1 MLKPALNIAFVGNY
15 SPRLCGIATFTTD
28 LCEATARQLGQR
40 SNVFAVAVNDTE
52 QGYAYPPR
60 VEFTIQRNQQS
71 DYYEAANF
79 INASNADVVCVQHEY
94 GIFGGWDGIYILSL
108 VSSLSVPVV
117 VVLHTVLKTP
127 TPNQK
132 KIIQEMAQ
140 RAGRLVVMSELAVT
154 LLQEV
159 YGVPAKKITRLYHG
173 TPDFAALDN
182 NRYKKRFQVEGK
194 QTLLTFGLLSPNK
207 GIETVI
213 QALPGL
219 VREFPKLI
227 YVVLGKTHPNVR
239 KEYGEKYRTSLV
251 ALVDKL
257 GLNEHVIFDDRFVSL
272 EELCAWLMA
281 TDIYITPYLN
291 EAQIVSGTLSYAVGA
306 GTAIVSTPYWYA
318 LELLAEDRGLLF
330 GFADS
335 AALAAA
341 LRELLVDKAKLK
353 ALRSRTHRFGRQMRW
368 EVVAAKYLDLFQHT
382 ATVTAKK
389 SMLLRTPT
397 LLLREPP
404 FDLAHLMRLTDDTGL
419 IQHAK
424 YIVPDRH
431 TGYCLDD
438 NSRALMLCAGAY
450 ALLRDEGAKKLISTY
465 FSFTHFTQNPD
476 GRFRNFMD
484 YQRRFLD
491 EIGSDDSF
499 GRALW
504 ALGYIIWRPPRD
516 AYRSL
521 AFECFQKALPHVR
534 SLNLRGKA
542 LAMLGLAAYL
552 RCYQGDESVTAL
564 LHECADYL
572 LALYKDVASGD
583 WRWFEDIICY
593 DNGIMPMALFQT
605 YALLREEK
613 YLQTA
618 TDTLEF
624 LEKNMVHDGR
634 LSIIGSNGWYKK
646 DGPRAQYD
654 QQPIDA
660 TAMVLAY
667 QSAYWVTQ
675 DKDYLKKMRLAFG
688 WFLGENDMGMSL
700 YDHETKGC
708 ADGLLAEGVSLNQ
721 GGEST
726 VSFLIALLAMIE
738 EYEIAGAV

>member
-15 SPRLCGIATFTTD
+15 LPRICGIATFTAD
-28 LCEATARQLGQR
+28 LCEATAKQLGRR
-40 SNVFAVAVNDTE
+40 SNVFAVAVNDTD

-60 VEFTIQRNQQS
+60 VEFTIQKNQQS

-79 INASNADVVCVQHEY
+79 INAGITDVVCVQHEY
-94 GIFGGWDGIYILSL
+94 GIYGGWDGVYILSL
-108 VSSLSVPVV
+108 ISSLSVPVV

-140 RAGRLVVMSELAVT
+140 RASQLVVMSELAVT

-159 YGVPAKKITRLYHG
+159 YAVPAEKVRRLYHG
-173 TPDFAALDN
+173 TPDFTALDN
-182 NRYKKRFQVEGK
+182 SRYKKRFQVEGK
-194 QTLLTFGLLSPNK
+194 QTLMTFGLLSPNK

-213 QALPGL
+213 NALPEL

-227 YVVLGKTHPNVR
+227 YVVLGKTHPNIL
-239 KEYGEKYRTSLV
+239 KEYGEKYRTSLI

-257 GLNEHVIFDDRFVSL
+257 GLHEHVIFDDRFVSL

-281 TDIYITPYLN
+281 ADIYITPYLN

-306 GTAIVSTPYWYA
+306 GTAIISTPYWYA
-318 LELLAEDRGLLF
+318 KELLAEGRGLLID
-330 GFADS
+330 FADS
-335 AALAAA
+335 AALAAT
-341 LRELLVDKAKLK
+341 LRGLLADKAKLK
-353 ALRSRTHRFGRQMRW
+353 SLRAKTYKFGRQMRW
-368 EVVAAKYLDLFQHT
+368 EIVAEKYLEMFRRT
-382 ATVTAKK
+382 AVITAKR
-389 SMLLRTPT
+389 SMALKTPP

-404 FDLAHLMRLTDDTGL
+404 FDLAHLKRLTDDTGL

-438 NSRALMLCAGAY
+438 NSRALMLCAWAFS
-450 ALLRDEGAKKLISTY
+450 LLRGDDAKELISTY
-465 FSFTHFTQNPD
+465 FSFTHFMQNSD

-484 YQRRFLD
+484 YQRHFLD
-491 EIGSDDSF
+491 ETGSDDAC

-521 AFECFQKALPHVR
+521 AYECFQKALPHVR
-534 SLNLRGKA
+534 GLNLRGKA

-552 RCYQGDESVTAL
+552 RCYQGDESATAL
-564 LHECADYL
+564 LRECADYL
-572 LALYKDVASGD
+572 LALYKEVATED

-605 YALLREEK
+605 YALLRDEK
-613 YLQTA
+613 YLQVA
-618 TDTLEF
+618 RETLEF
-624 LEKNMVHDGR
+624 LEKNLTHNGR
-634 LSIIGSNGWYKK
+634 LSIVGSRGWYKR
-646 DGPRAQYD
+646 GGTRAQYD

-660 TAMVLAY
+660 AAMVLAY
-667 QSAYWVTQ
+667 QSAYRVTE
-675 DKDYLKKMRLAFG
+675 DKEYLIKMRLAFG

-708 ADGLLAEGVSLNQ
+708 ADGLLPEGVSLNQ

-726 VSFLIALLAMIE
+726 VSFLMALLAMIE

>member
-1 MLKPALNIAFVGNY
+1 MLKPGLNIAFIGNY

-28 LCEATARQLGQR
+28 LCEMVARQLGQR
-40 SNVFAVAVNDTE
+40 SNVFAVAVNDTA
-52 QGYAYPPR
+52 QGYAYPSR
-60 VEFTIQRNQQS
+60 VEFTIQKNQQS
-71 DYYEAANF
+71 DYYKAANF
-79 INASNADVVCVQHEY
+79 INASNADVACIQHEY
-94 GIFGGWDGIYILSL
+94 GIYGGWDGIYVLSL

-117 VVLHTVLKTP
+117 VVLHTVLKNP

-140 RAGRLVVMSELAVT
+140 RASRLVVMSDLAVT
-154 LLQEV
+154 LLQDV
-159 YGVPAKKITRLYHG
+159 YAVPAEKVARIYHG
-173 TPDFAALDN
+173 TPDFASLDN
-182 NRYKKRFQVEGK
+182 SRYKKRFQVEGN

-213 QALPGL
+213 RALPEL

-239 KEYGEKYRTSLV
+239 KEYGEKYRTGLV
-251 ALVDKL
+251 ALVVKL
-257 GLNEHVIFDDRFVSL
+257 GLSEHVIFDDRFVSL

-281 TDIYITPYLN
+281 ADIYITPYLN

-318 LELLAEDRGLLF
+318 QELLAEGRGVLF
-330 GFADS
+330 GFGDS
-335 AALAAA
+335 VVLAAS
-341 LRELLVDKAKLK
+341 LRELLADKARLK
-353 ALRSRTHRFGRQMRW
+353 ALRARTYRFGRQMRW
-368 EVVAAKYLDLFQHT
+368 EIVAEKYLELFQHT
-382 ATVTAKK
+382 GAVAVKRAMVLK
-389 SMLLRTPT
+389 TPP
-397 LLLREPP
+397 LLLHEPP
-404 FDLAHLMRLTDDTGL
+404 FDLAHLKRLTDDTGL

-450 ALLRDEGAKKLISTY
+450 SLLRDEEAKKLISTY

-491 EIGSDDSF
+491 EVGSDDSF

-534 SLNLRGKA
+534 GLNLRGKA

-552 RCYQGDESVTAL
+552 RCYQGDESVAAL
-564 LHECADYL
+564 LRECADHL
-572 LALYKDVASGD
+572 LVLYRHTAGDD

-593 DNGIMPMALFQT
+593 DNGIMPLALFQT

-613 YLQTA
+613 YLHVA
-618 TDTLEF
+618 KETLEF
-624 LEKNMVHDGR
+624 LEKNLIHDGR
-634 LSIIGSNGWYKK
+634 LSIIGSNGWFRR
-646 DGPRAQYD
+646 GGVRAQYD

-675 DKDYLKKMRLAFG
+675 DKEYLKKMRLAFG

-700 YDHETKGC
+700 YDHDTKGC

-726 VSFLIALLAMIE
+726 VSFLIALLAMLE

>member
-28 LCEATARQLGQR
+28 LCEATAKRLGRR
-40 SNVFAVAVNDTE
+40 SNVFAVAVNDTD
-52 QGYAYPPR
+52 QGYAYPRR
-60 VEFTIQRNQQS
+60 VEFTIQKNQQS

-79 INASNADVVCVQHEY
+79 INASITDVVCVQHEY
-94 GIFGGWDGIYILSL
+94 GIYGGWDGVYILSL
-108 VSSLSVPVV
+108 ISSLSVPVV
-117 VVLHTVLKTP
+117 VVLHTVFKTP

-140 RAGRLVVMSELAVT
+140 RANQLVVMSELAVT

-159 YGVPAKKITRLYHG
+159 YAIPAEKVRMLYHG
-173 TPDFAALDN
+173 TPDFTSLDN
-182 NRYKKRFQVEGK
+182 SRYKKRFQVEGK

-213 QALPGL
+213 NALPEL

-227 YVVLGKTHPNVR
+227 YVVLGKTHPNVM
-239 KEYGEKYRTSLV
+239 KEYGEKYRTSLI

-257 GLNEHVIFDDRFVSL
+257 GLHEHVIFDDRFVSL

-281 TDIYITPYLN
+281 ADIYITPYMN

-306 GTAIVSTPYWYA
+306 GTAIISTPYWYA
-318 LELLAEDRGLLF
+318 KELLAEGRGLLID
-330 GFADS
+330 FADF
-335 AALAAA
+335 AALAAT
-341 LRELLVDKAKLK
+341 LRDLLADKAKLK
-353 ALRSRTHRFGRQMRW
+353 SLRAKTYKFGRQMRW
-368 EVVAAKYLDLFQHT
+368 EIVAEKYLKLFRRT
-382 ATVTAKK
+382 AAVTAKR
-389 SMLLRTPT
+389 SMALKTPP

-404 FDLAHLMRLTDDTGL
+404 FDLAHLKRLTDGTGL

-438 NSRALMLCAGAY
+438 NSRALMLCAWAFS
-450 ALLRDEGAKKLISTY
+450 LLRDEDAKELISTY
-465 FSFTHFTQNPD
+465 FSFTHFMQNPD

-484 YQRRFLD
+484 YQRHFLD
-491 EIGSDDSF
+491 ETGSDDAF

-521 AFECFQKALPHVR
+521 AYECFQKALPHVR
-534 SLNLRGKA
+534 GLNLRGKA
-542 LAMLGLAAYL
+542 LAMLGLSAYL

-564 LHECADYL
+564 LRECADYL
-572 LALYKDVASGD
+572 LALYKQVATDD
-583 WRWFEDIICY
+583 WCWFEDIICY

-605 YALLREEK
+605 YALLRDDK
-613 YLQTA
+613 YLQVA
-618 TDTLEF
+618 RETLEF
-624 LEKNMVHDGR
+624 LEKTLTLNGR
-634 LSIIGSNGWYKK
+634 LSIVGSRGWYRRG
-646 DGPRAQYD
+646 GPRAQYD

-660 TAMVLAY
+660 AAMVLAY

-675 DKDYLKKMRLAFG
+675 EKEYLKKMRLAFG

-726 VSFLIALLAMIE
+726 VSFLMALLAMIE
-738 EYEIAGAV
+738 EYEIAGAG

>member
-28 LCEATARQLGQR
+28 LCEATAKQLGQR

-60 VEFTIQRNQQS
+60 VEFTIQKNQQS

-94 GIFGGWDGIYILSL
+94 GIYGGWDGIYILSL

-140 RAGRLVVMSELAVT
+140 RASRLVVMSELAVT

-159 YGVPAKKITRLYHG
+159 YAVPAEKVARLYHG
-173 TPDFAALDN
+173 TPDFTALDN
-182 NRYKKRFQVEGK
+182 RRYKKRFQVEGN

-213 QALPGL
+213 QALPEL

-239 KEYGEKYRTSLV
+239 KEYGEKYRTGLV

-257 GLNEHVIFDDRFVSL
+257 GLHEHVIFDDRFVSL

-306 GTAIVSTPYWYA
+306 GTAIISTPYWYA
-318 LELLAEDRGLLF
+318 QELLAEDRGLLF

-341 LRELLVDKAKLK
+341 LRDLLADKAKLK
-353 ALRSRTHRFGRQMRW
+353 SLRARTYQFGRQMRW
-368 EVVAAKYLDLFQHT
+368 EIVAAKYLELFRRT
-382 ATVTAKK
+382 AAVAAKR
-389 SMLLRTPT
+389 SMVLKTPT

-404 FDLAHLMRLTDDTGL
+404 FDLAHLKRLTDDTGL

-450 ALLRDEGAKKLISTY
+450 SLLRDEDAKELISTY
-465 FSFTHFTQNPD
+465 FSFTHFMQNPD

-491 EIGSDDSF
+491 ETGSDDAF

-534 SLNLRGKA
+534 GLNLRGKA

-564 LHECADYL
+564 LRECADNL
-572 LALYKDVASGD
+572 LALYRDVATDD
-583 WRWFEDIICY
+583 WRWFEDIVCY

-618 TDTLEF
+618 RETLEF
-624 LEKNMVHDGR
+624 LEKTMTHDGR
-634 LSIIGSNGWYKK
+634 LSLVGSSGWYKK
-646 DGPRAQYD
+646 GGPRAQYD

-660 TAMVLAY
+660 TAMVLAF

-708 ADGLLAEGVSLNQ
+708 ADGLLREGVSLNQ

-726 VSFLIALLAMIE
+726 VSFLMALLAMIE

>member
-1 MLKPALNIAFVGNY
+1 MLKPEFNIAFVGNY

-40 SNVFAVAVNDTE
+40 SHVFTVAINDTD
-52 QGYAYPPR
+52 QGYAYPPQ
-60 VEFTIQRNQQS
+60 VEFAIQRNQQG

-79 INASNADVVCVQHEY
+79 ITASNADVVCIQHEY
-94 GIFGGWDGIYILSL
+94 GIYGGWDGIYVLSL

-140 RAGRLVVMSELAVT
+140 RASRMIVMSELAVT
-154 LLQEV
+154 LLQEI
-159 YGVPAKKITRLYHG
+159 YGVPVEKIARLYHG
-173 TPDFAALDN
+173 TPDFASLGN
-182 NRYKKRFQVEGK
+182 TRYKKRFQVEGK

-219 VREFPKLI
+219 VREFPRLI
-227 YVVLGKTHPNVR
+227 YVVLGKTHPNVL
-239 KEYGEKYRTSLV
+239 KEFGEKYRTGLV

-257 GLNEHVIFDDRFVSL
+257 GLHEHVIFDDRFVSL

-281 TDIYITPYLN
+281 ADIYITPYLN

-318 LELLAEDRGLLF
+318 RELLADGRGLLF

-335 AALAAA
+335 AALGAS
-341 LRELLVDKAKLK
+341 LRGLLADKAMLK
-353 ALRSRTHRFGRQMRW
+353 SLRARTYRFGRQMRW
-368 EVVAAKYLDLFQHT
+368 EIVAGKYLELFQHT
-382 ATVTAKK
+382 ATAAAKR
-389 SMLLRTPT
+389 SMVLKTPA

-404 FDLAHLMRLTDDTGL
+404 FDLAHLKRLTDGTGL

-424 YIVPDRH
+424 YIVPERH

-438 NSRALMLCAGAY
+438 NSRALMLCAGAFS
-450 ALLRDEGAKKLISTY
+450 LLRDEEAKKLISTY

-476 GRFRNFMD
+476 GSFRNFMD

-491 EIGSDDSF
+491 ETGSDDSF

-534 SLNLRGKA
+534 GLNLRGKS
-542 LAMLGLAAYL
+542 LAILGLAAYL

-564 LHECADYL
+564 LRECADNL
-572 LALYKDVASGD
+572 LAMYKQVATAD

-605 YALLREEK
+605 YALLREDN
-613 YLQTA
+613 YLQA
-618 TDTLEF
+618 ARETLEF
-624 LEKNMVHDGR
+624 LEKNLIHDGR

-646 DGPRAQYD
+646 GGPRAQYD

-660 TAMVLAY
+660 TAMVLAF

-675 DKDYLKKMRLAFG
+675 DKEYLKKMRLAFG

-708 ADGLLAEGVSLNQ
+708 SDGLLREGVSLNQ

-726 VSFLIALLAMIE
+726 VSFLMALLAMLE
-738 EYEIAGAV
+738 EYEIAAAV

>member
-1 MLKPALNIAFVGNY
+1 MLKSPFNIAFIGNY

-28 LCEATARQLGQR
+28 LCEATAKQLGRR
-40 SNVFAVAVNDTE
+40 SNVFAVAVNDTD

-79 INASNADVVCVQHEY
+79 INASNADVACVQHEY
-94 GIFGGWDGIYILSL
+94 GIYGGWDGIFILSL

-140 RAGRLVVMSELAVT
+140 RASRLVVMSDLAVT

-159 YGVPAKKITRLYHG
+159 YAVPSGKIVKIYHG
-173 TPDFAALDN
+173 TPDFTALDN
-182 NRYKKRFQVEGK
+182 RRYKKRFQVEGN

-213 QALPGL
+213 KALPDL

-239 KEYGEKYRTSLV
+239 KEYGEKYRTELV
-251 ALVDKL
+251 AQVDRL
-257 GLNEHVIFDDRFVSL
+257 GLHEHVIFDDRFVSL
-272 EELCAWLMA
+272 EELCAWLLA
-281 TDIYITPYLN
+281 ADIYITPYLN

-306 GTAIVSTPYWYA
+306 GTAIISTPYWHA
-318 LELLAEDRGLLF
+318 QELLADGRGTLI

-335 AALAAA
+335 ASLTAA
-341 LRELLVDKAKLK
+341 LRDLLADKAKLK
-353 ALRSRTHRFGRQMRW
+353 ALRARTYRFGRQMRW
-368 EVVAAKYLDLFQHT
+368 EIVAEKYLKLFKT
-382 ATVTAKK
+382 AAAAGKRPIVLK
-389 SMLLRTPT
+389 TPP

-419 IQHAK
+419 VQHAK
-424 YIVPDRH
+424 YIVPDRR

-438 NSRALMLCAGAY
+438 NSRALMLCAWAFS
-450 ALLRDEGAKKLISTY
+450 LLGDEDAKKLITTY
-465 FSFTHFTQNPD
+465 FSFTHFMQNPD
-476 GRFRNFMD
+476 GHFRNFMD
-484 YQRRFLD
+484 YQRHFLD
-491 EIGSDDSF
+491 EVGSDDSF

-504 ALGYIIWRPPRD
+504 ALGYVIWRPPRD

-534 SLNLRGKA
+534 GLNLRGKS

-552 RCYQGDESVTAL
+552 RCYQGDESVTAVL
-564 LHECADYL
+564 RECADYL
-572 LALYKDVASGD
+572 LALYKEAAGDD

-605 YALLREEK
+605 YALLREDK
-613 YLQTA
+613 YLQAA
-618 TDTLEF
+618 TETLAF
-624 LEKNMVHDGR
+624 LEKNLIRDGR
-634 LSIIGSNGWYKK
+634 LSIIGSNGWYKRG
-646 DGPRAQYD
+646 GPRSQYD

-667 QSAYWVTQ
+667 QSAYRVTQ
-675 DKDYLKKMRLAFG
+675 DKEYLKKMRLAFG

-708 ADGLLAEGVSLNQ
+708 ADGLLPEGVSLNQ

-726 VSFLIALLAMIE
+726 VSFLTALLAMIE
-738 EYEIAGAV
+738 EYEIASAV

>member
-1 MLKPALNIAFVGNY
+1 MSESPLHISFVGNY

-28 LCEATARQLGQR
+28 LCEATAKRLGPR
-40 SNVFAVAVNDTE
+40 SHVFAVAVNDTD
-52 QGYAYPPR
+52 QGYAYPSR
-60 VEFTIQRNQQS
+60 VEFTLQRNQQS

-79 INASNADVVCVQHEY
+79 INASNTDVVCVQHEY
-94 GIFGGWDGIYILSL
+94 GIYGGWDGVYILSL
-108 VSSLSVPVV
+108 ISSLSVPVV

-132 KIIQEMAQ
+132 KIIQEMVQ
-140 RAGRLVVMSELAVT
+140 RAGQLVVMSELAVS

-159 YGVPAKKITRLYHG
+159 YAIPAGKIARLYHG
-173 TPDFAALDN
+173 TPDFTSLDN
-182 NRYKKRFQVEGK
+182 SRYKKRFQVEGN

-213 QALPGL
+213 HALPGL

-227 YVVLGKTHPNVR
+227 YIVLGKTHPNVR
-239 KEYGEKYRTSLV
+239 KEYGEKYRTGLI

-257 GLNEHVIFDDRFVSL
+257 GLQENVIFDDRFVSL
-272 EELCAWLMA
+272 EELYAWLMA

-291 EAQIVSGTLSYAVGA
+291 EAQIVSGTLSYAFGA
-306 GTAIVSTPYWYA
+306 GTAIISTPYWYA
-318 LELLAEDRGLLF
+318 KELLAEGRGLLI

-335 AALAAA
+335 VALTAT
-341 LRELLVDKAKLK
+341 LRDLLADKAKLK
-353 ALRSRTHRFGRQMRW
+353 SLRAKTYQFGRQMRW
-368 EVVAAKYLDLFQHT
+368 EIVAEKYLELFQHT
-382 ATVTAKK
+382 AAVAEKR
-389 SMLLRTPT
+389 SMALKTPA
-397 LLLREPP
+397 LLLRIPP
-404 FDLAHLMRLTDDTGL
+404 FDLTHLKRLTDDTGL

-438 NSRALMLCAGAY
+438 NSRALMMCAWAFS
-450 ALLRDEGAKKLISTY
+450 LLRGQDAKELISTY
-465 FSFTHFTQNPD
+465 FSFTHFMQNPD
-476 GRFRNFMD
+476 GRFRNLMD
-484 YQRRFLD
+484 YQRHFLD
-491 EIGSDDSF
+491 ETGSDDAC

-521 AFECFQKALPHVR
+521 AYECFQKALPHVR
-534 SLNLRGKA
+534 GLNLRGKA

-552 RCYQGDESVTAL
+552 RCYQGDESVSAL
-564 LHECADYL
+564 LRECADNL
-572 LALYKDVASGD
+572 LALYKEVATDD

-605 YALLREEK
+605 YSLLHDEK
-613 YLQTA
+613 YLQA
-618 TDTLEF
+618 ARETLEF
-624 LEKNMVHDGR
+624 LEKNLTHNGR
-634 LSIIGSNGWYKK
+634 LSLVGSSGWYKK
-646 DGPRAQYD
+646 GGPRAQYD

-667 QSAYWVTQ
+667 QSAYLVTK
-675 DKDYLKKMRLAFG
+675 DKEYLKKMRLAFG

>member
-1 MLKPALNIAFVGNY
+1 MLKPELNIAFVGNY
-15 SPRLCGIATFTTD
+15 CPRVCGIATFTTD
-28 LCEATARQLGQR
+28 LCEAVAGQLGRR
-40 SNVFAVAVNDTE
+40 SNVFAVAVNDSE
-52 QGYAYPPR
+52 QGYAYPRR
-60 VEFTIQRNQQS
+60 VEFTIQKNQQG

-79 INASNADVVCVQHEY
+79 INASNADVACVQHEY
-94 GIFGGWDGIYILSL
+94 GIYGGWDGIYILSL

-140 RAGRLVVMSELAVT
+140 RSARLVVMSELAVT

-159 YGVPAKKITRLYHG
+159 YAVPAEKIARLYHG

-182 NRYKKRFQVEGK
+182 NRYKKRFQVEGN

-213 QALPGL
+213 QALPEL
-219 VREFPKLI
+219 VGEFPKLV
-227 YVVLGKTHPNVR
+227 YVVLGKTHPNVLR
-239 KEYGEKYRTSLV
+239 EYGEKYRDGLV
-251 ALVDKL
+251 ARVDKL
-257 GLNEHVIFDDRFVSL
+257 GLNEHVIFDDRFVHL
-272 EELCAWLMA
+272 EELCAWLLA
-281 TDIYITPYLN
+281 ADIYITPYMN

-306 GTAIVSTPYWYA
+306 GTAIISTPYWYA
-318 LELLAEDRGLLF
+318 QELLAEGRGLLF
-330 GFADS
+330 AFGDS

-341 LRELLVDKAKLK
+341 LRGLLADKAKLK
-353 ALRSRTHRFGRQMRW
+353 ALRARTYQFGRQMRW
-368 EVVAAKYLDLFQHT
+368 ETVAEKYLKLFQQT
-382 ATVTAKK
+382 SEAKR
-389 SMLLRTPT
+389 SMVLKTPP

-404 FDLAHLMRLTDDTGL
+404 FDLAHLKRLTDDTGL

-438 NSRALMLCAGAY
+438 NSRALMACAGAY
-450 ALLRDEGAKKLISTY
+450 SLLRDEEAKKLISTY
-465 FSFTHFTQNPD
+465 FSFVHFTQNPD

-491 EIGSDDSF
+491 EAGSDDSF

-534 SLNLRGKA
+534 GLNLRGKS

-552 RCYQGDESVTAL
+552 RCYQGDESVAGL
-564 LHECADYL
+564 LRECADCL
-572 LALYKDVASGD
+572 LALYQEVAGD
-583 WRWFEDIICY
+583 EWRWFEDIICY

-605 YALLREEK
+605 YALLRDDK
-613 YLQTA
+613 YLQA
-618 TDTLEF
+618 ARETLEF
-624 LEKNMVHDGR
+624 LEGNLIADGR
-634 LSIIGSNGWYKK
+634 LSIIGSNGWYRRG
-646 DGPRAQYD
+646 GPRAHYD

-675 DKDYLKKMRLAFG
+675 DKEYLKKMRLAFG

-726 VSFLIALLAMIE
+726 VSFLLALLAMIE

>member
-15 SPRLCGIATFTTD
+15 SPRICGIATFTTD
-28 LCEATARQLGQR
+28 LCEATAKQLGRR
-40 SNVFAVAVNDTE
+40 SNVFAIAVNDTD
-52 QGYAYPPR
+52 QGYAYPRR
-60 VEFTIQRNQQS
+60 VEFTIQKNQQS

-79 INASNADVVCVQHEY
+79 INAGITDVVCVQHEY
-94 GIFGGWDGIYILSL
+94 GIYGGWDGVYILSL
-108 VSSLSVPVV
+108 ISSLSVPVV

-140 RAGRLVVMSELAVT
+140 RANQLVVMSELAVT

-159 YGVPAKKITRLYHG
+159 YAVPAEKVGRLYHG
-173 TPDFAALDN
+173 TPDFTSLDN
-182 NRYKKRFQVEGK
+182 SRYKKRFQVEGK
-194 QTLLTFGLLSPNK
+194 QTLMTFGLLSPNK

-213 QALPGL
+213 NALPEL

-227 YVVLGKTHPNVR
+227 YVVLGKTHPNIL
-239 KEYGEKYRTSLV
+239 KEYGEKYRTSLI

-257 GLNEHVIFDDRFVSL
+257 GLHEHVIFDDRFVSL

-281 TDIYITPYLN
+281 ADIYITPYLN

-306 GTAIVSTPYWYA
+306 GTAIISTPYWYA
-318 LELLAEDRGLLF
+318 KELLAEGRGLLID
-330 GFADS
+330 FADF
-335 AALAAA
+335 AALAAT
-341 LRELLVDKAKLK
+341 LRGLLADKAKLK
-353 ALRSRTHRFGRQMRW
+353 SLRAKTYKFGRQMRW
-368 EVVAAKYLDLFQHT
+368 EIVAEKYLKLFHRT
-382 ATVTAKK
+382 AAVTAKR
-389 SMLLRTPT
+389 SMMLKTPP

-404 FDLAHLMRLTDDTGL
+404 FDLAHLKRLTDDTGL

-438 NSRALMLCAGAY
+438 NSRALMLCAWAFS
-450 ALLRDEGAKKLISTY
+450 LLRGDDAKELISTY
-465 FSFTHFTQNPD
+465 FSFTHFMQNPD

-491 EIGSDDSF
+491 ETGSDDAC

-521 AFECFQKALPHVR
+521 AYECFQKALPHVR
-534 SLNLRGKA
+534 GLNLRGKA
-542 LAMLGLAAYL
+542 LAMLGLSAYL

-564 LHECADYL
+564 LRECADYL
-572 LALYKDVASGD
+572 LALYKEVATED

-605 YALLREEK
+605 YALLRDEK
-613 YLQTA
+613 YLQVA
-618 TDTLEF
+618 RETLEF
-624 LEKNMVHDGR
+624 LEKNLTHNGR
-634 LSIIGSNGWYKK
+634 LSIVGSRGWYKR
-646 DGPRAQYD
+646 GGTRAQYD

-660 TAMVLAY
+660 AAMVLAY
-667 QSAYWVTQ
+667 QSAYRVTE
-675 DKDYLKKMRLAFG
+675 DKEYLIKMRLAFG

-708 ADGLLAEGVSLNQ
+708 ADGLLPEGVSLNQ

-726 VSFLIALLAMIE
+726 VSFLMALLAMIE

>member
-1 MLKPALNIAFVGNY
+1 MLKPALNIAFIGNY
-15 SPRLCGIATFTTD
+15 PPRLCGIATFTSD
-28 LCEATARQLGQR
+28 LCEATAKQLGPR
-40 SNVFAVAVNDTE
+40 SHVFAVAVNDTE
-52 QGYAYPPR
+52 QGYDYPER
-60 VEFTIQRNQQS
+60 VEFTLQKNQQS

-79 INASNADVVCVQHEY
+79 INAGNSDMVCVQHEY
-94 GIFGGWDGIYILSL
+94 GIYGGWDGVYILSL
-108 VSSLSVPVV
+108 ISSLSVPVV

-140 RAGRLVVMSELAVT
+140 RASQLVVMSELAVAM
-154 LLQEV
+154 LQEL
-159 YGVPAKKITRLYHG
+159 YAVPADKIRMLYHG
-173 TPDFAALDN
+173 TPDFASLDN
-182 NRYKKRFQVEGK
+182 RHYKKRFQVEGN
-194 QTLLTFGLLSPNK
+194 QVLLTFGLLSPNK

-227 YVVLGKTHPNVR
+227 YIVLGKTHPNVR
-239 KEYGEKYRTSLV
+239 KEYGEKYRTGLI

-257 GLNEHVIFDDRFVSL
+257 GLQEHVIFDDRFVSL
-272 EELCAWLMA
+272 KELYAWLMA

-291 EAQIVSGTLSYAVGA
+291 EAQIVSGTLSYAIGA

-318 LELLAEDRGLLF
+318 SELLAEGRGLLF

-335 AALAAA
+335 AALADS
-341 LRELLVDKAKLK
+341 LRELLADKAKLK
-353 ALRSRTHRFGRQMRW
+353 ALRARTHRFGRQMRW
-368 EVVAAKYLDLFQHT
+368 EIVAAKYLELFRHT
-382 ATVTAKK
+382 AAAAAKK
-389 SMLLRTPT
+389 SMTLKSPTMLLH
-397 LLLREPP
+397 EPL
-404 FDLAHLMRLTDDTGL
+404 FDLAHLQRLTDGTGL

-438 NSRALMLCAGAY
+438 NSRALMLCAWAY
-450 ALLRDEGAKKLISTY
+450 SLLRGEDAKELISTY
-465 FSFTHFTQNPD
+465 FSFTHFMQNPD
-476 GRFRNFMD
+476 GRFRNLMD
-484 YQRRFLD
+484 YQRHFLD
-491 EIGSDDSF
+491 ETGSDDAC
-499 GRALW
+499 GRAIW

-534 SLNLRGKA
+534 GLNLRGKA

-564 LHECADYL
+564 LRECADYL
-572 LALYKDVASGD
+572 LALYQQVASDD

-613 YLQTA
+613 YLQA
-618 TDTLEF
+618 ASETLEF
-624 LEKNMVHDGR
+624 LEKTIIQNGR
-634 LSIIGSNGWYKK
+634 LSLVGSSGWHKRG
-646 DGPRAQYD
+646 GPRAQYD

-667 QSAYWVTQ
+667 QSAYWVTR
-675 DKDYLKKMRLAFG
+675 DKEYLKKMRLAFS

-708 ADGLLAEGVSLNQ
+708 ADGLLPEGVSLNQ

-726 VSFLIALLAMIE
+726 VSFLMALLAMIE